1 MSKFERSIYWPL
13 MAVLGLLAMTSAARA
28 APHAGRFSAALLDPQ
43 ISAAHPT
50 TAGQTAGMDLTLPT
64 SGSSEGW
71 QQPPRIGDAET
82 PNAAPM
88 PSMVVLHAPH
98 PAAPIAGQ
106 YARPYWAAD
115 LMAHLTEQA
124 IGNIKDLVGSDLDE
138 GAVPLGSTAVM
149 GLVPGGFGRIMTGR
163 PVGQMEGW
171 ADAAETS
178 ISYIRPQ
185 VNAQMVVALE
195 IPGTQRP
202 ADFEGL
208 GLQPRAYVNVAHHT
222 RIDAADLGATSDR
235 FGRRVAPPPVDEPQ
249 TAMAVG
255 LDLGILPT
263 FLSQMG
269 LSLTLVAS
277 RGRETGNTCLALV
290 GTTELPV
297 DGRPRERP
305 LQHPA
310 GLAASPV
317 ESYSGLPSPISGG
330 GGAGGSGGVPT
341 GSVGGGGSGSAST
354 TSEAPLPEPATLA
367 LVGSALAASMAG
379 RWFRRR

>member
-1 MSKFERSIYWPL
+1 MV
-13 MAVLGLLAMTSAARA
+13 ALGLLAVTPVVRA
-28 APHAGRFSAALLDPQ
+28 APHAGRVSAALLDPQ
-43 ISAAHPT
+43 VSAAHPA
-50 TAGQTAGMDLTLPT
+50 TAGQTTGLDLTLPVAG
-64 SGSSEGW
+64 SGEGR
-71 QQPPRIGDAET
+71 QQPPRIGDAGA

-98 PAAPIAGQ
+98 PAAPI
-106 YARPYWAAD
+106 AAD

-163 PVGQMEGW
+163 PLGQMEGW

-178 ISYIRPQ
+178 ISYIRPH

-208 GLQPRAYVNVAHHT
+208 GVQPRAYVNVAHHT

-249 TAMAVG
+249 TALAVG

-310 GLAASPV
+310 GLAAAPV
-317 ESYSGLPSPISGG
+317 ESYSGLSGQYYGGSGG
-330 GGAGGSGGVPT
+330 GSSGGVPT

-354 TSEAPLPEPATLA
+354 SSESPVPEPATLA